1 MEKNR
6 ERQVNSHF
14 TQWFAPLLSALKKLG
29 GQGSPSEVRKQI
41 IFDLK
46 LPDQIVQ
53 ETRGKTRVN
62 KLRNELA
69 FARNYLMY
77 EGLIDGS
84 VRGLWKLTEKG
95 QSADIT
101 DNYAAQILYRW
112 NKKTKSENGFQE
124 QEEHEPDDRKHTW
137 FPADYNPG
145 FSVDD
150 WVKLLKDE
158 SVFKTNSLAIMK
170 RMKDY
175 GGMATCKQ
183 LAGKYGDAVN
193 FYSNGSSSLA
203 RRIEKATG
211 CPLLEKNTENS
222 KWWPVLYVGKYA
234 DKESDGIYIW
244 KLRDELSQALDQ
256 VDLSQIPLYAD
267 PAKEAHQYWWLTA
280 NPKIWSFSDMAVG
293 QIQNYTLYNENGN
306 KRRIFQNFL
315 NAREGDPVIGYESTP
330 EKKMTALAVIHHA
343 SDGESI
349 SIEKTETLAHPIRY
363 EEVKNLPELADMESF
378 KNGQGSL
385 FRMTKNEYDALMDI
399 IRDNNPKEPPV
410 PFIPYDRKDFLQEV
424 YLTEPDSDTLASLLR
439 HKMNLILQGPPG
451 VGKTFAAKRLAY
463 LMMGKKD
470 DAHIQEIQFHQNYSY
485 EEFVI
490 GYRPGGEGFELQ
502 EGIFY
507 QFCRKAADHPQE
519 PYFFIIDEINRGN
532 MSKIFGELLMLIE
545 KQYRGRKISLS
556 GDGRSFYVP
565 DNLYLIGMMNTADR
579 SLAVLD
585 YALRRR
591 FAFFTMEPAFQS
603 PQFKAYQKNLNSSS
617 FDQIIEKIEELNQDI
632 IRDPSLG
639 KGFCIGHSYFCGQIE
654 FSPAWAGEVLLY
666 DILPTLEEYWFDEPE
681 KREKW
686 GKQLCGLIR
695 HEE

>member
-1 MEKNR
+1 M
-6 ERQVNSHF
+6 
-14 TQWFAPLLSALKKLG
+14 
-29 GQGSPSEVRKQI
+29 
-41 IFDLK
+41 
-46 LPDQIVQ
+46 Q

-124 QEEHEPDDRKHTW
+124 QEDHEPDDRKHTW

-183 LAGKYGDAVN
+183 LAGKYGDTVN
-193 FYSNGSSSLA
+193 FYNNGSSSLA

-234 DKESDGIYIW
+234 DKELDGIYIW

-343 SDGESI
+343 SNG
-349 SIEKTETLAHPIRY
+349 
-363 EEVKNLPELADMESF
+363 VK
-378 KNGQGSL
+378 
-385 FRMTKNEYDALMDI
+385 
-399 IRDNNPKEPPV
+399 
-410 PFIPYDRKDFLQEV
+410 
-424 YLTEPDSDTLASLLR
+424 
-439 HKMNLILQGPPG
+439 
-451 VGKTFAAKRLAY
+451 
-463 LMMGKKD
+463 
-470 DAHIQEIQFHQNYSY
+470 HIH
-485 EEFVI
+485 
-490 GYRPGGEGFELQ
+490 
-502 EGIFY
+502 
-507 QFCRKAADHPQE
+507 
-519 PYFFIIDEINRGN
+519 
-532 MSKIFGELLMLIE
+532 
-545 KQYRGRKISLS
+545 
-556 GDGRSFYVP
+556 
-565 DNLYLIGMMNTADR
+565 
-579 SLAVLD
+579 
-585 YALRRR
+585 
-591 FAFFTMEPAFQS
+591 
-603 PQFKAYQKNLNSSS
+603 
-617 FDQIIEKIEELNQDI
+617 
-632 IRDPSLG
+632 
-639 KGFCIGHSYFCGQIE
+639 
-654 FSPAWAGEVLLY
+654 
-666 DILPTLEEYWFDEPE
+666 
-681 KREKW
+681 
-686 GKQLCGLIR
+686 
-695 HEE
+695 